1 MKQRRTGTEPVTAQS
16 PLRLRRT
23 LAAGAL
29 VLLVAATVRLALA
42 AHAAGAHDSPSPT
55 VLLVLAVVC
64 GVLAIAAVIDL
75 VVLTRRLRQTGKTN
89 PTDKN
94 AP

>member
-42 AHAAGAHDSPSPT
+42 AHAAGPHSSPGPT

-64 GVLAIAAVIDL
+64 GVLALSALVDL
-75 VVLTRRLRQTGKTN
+75 VVLTRRLRRAGTE
-89 PTDKN
+89 DKS

>member
-1 MKQRRTGTEPVTAQS
+1 MKHRRTGTEPMTAHS

-29 VLLVAATVRLALA
+29 VVFVAAAVRLALA
-42 AHAAGAHDSPSPT
+42 AHSAGPHDSPSPT
-55 VLLVLAVVC
+55 VLLILAVVC
-64 GVLAIAAVIDL
+64 GVLAVAAVVDL
-75 VVLTRRLRQTGKTN
+75 VLITRRLRQAGKS
-89 PTDKN
+89 